1 MTELQPIKGRLLIAE
16 PSILNDRSF
25 NRSVILLTEH
35 NKSGSVGFI
44 MNKPTD
50 YLLNDLVPEIEC
62 NFEVFYGGPVS
73 TENLYFIHSIPHLIP
88 NSIKIT
94 SDIYWGGNFESVT
107 ELLKNKQITSGDIR
121 FFLGYSG
128 WSANQLSQ
136 ELADDNSWQVIEN
149 KYSNIL
155 TTQSSMWK
163 NKLMEF
169 GGEYQIWA
177 NAPKNPSLN

>member
-1 MTELQPIKGRLLIAE
+1 MTDLQPIKGRLLIAE
-16 PSILNDRSF
+16 PSILNDRLF

-44 MNKPTD
+44 MNKPTE
-50 YLLNDLVPEIEC
+50 YVLSDLVPEITC
-62 NFEVFYGGPVS
+62 DFKVYNGGPVS
-73 TENLYFIHSIPHLIP
+73 KENLYFIHNIPHLIP

-94 SDIYWGGNFESVT
+94 SGIYWGGNFEHVT
-107 ELLKNKQITSGDIR
+107 DLLMNKKITSSDIR

-128 WSANQLSQ
+128 WEANQLLR
-136 ELADDNSWQVIEN
+136 ELSADNSWQVIEN

-155 TTQSSMWK
+155 TASTMMWK

-177 NAPKNPSLN
+177 NAPNNPALN